1 MKKGLLA
8 IFVVA
13 AIITA
18 FTVRHAIRPQDD
30 VGRALHSSLPTL
42 SMAKMALDSTQHH
55 REWVNVPYGPA
66 GVRAFIV
73 HPMRSDLAPVLVVTE
88 KANSASYWVREV
100 ADQLAGEGFIAVVP
114 DVLSGAAPNGGDAD
128 SFPNAP
134 AITAAI
140 DRLGAEEIGRR
151 VAAVRDYAI
160 ALPAA
165 NRTSIGLEFDSA
177 DARFVVTAGGKRK
190 AFAASAE
197 GWPAMVALL
206 NTRTGN
212 HPVFGVNPNMPDDH
226 SMHIAMAMAQTKDG
240 GKKGGGGFGG
250 RGYPT
255 GKLPDL
261 PAGVF
266 NAHSTLE
273 NSKLRSE
280 FVDIP
285 VGDVKLHT
293 WIVYPEGN
301 GKAPV
306 VLAMHHGPGLDEWQQ
321 ALGVQLAEQGFISV
335 TPDLL
340 SGFGPNSG
348 NYASF
353 DGTDAVMRGLAR
365 LTQDEGIRRLK
376 AAYEYG
382 MKLPRANGKSATIG
396 FCMGGGYSFRF
407 AGEVPEINA
416 AVVFYGGA
424 PNEQIMAHIKAPV
437 LGFFGEDDARVTAGV
452 APATAAMEKLGKV
465 FESHIYPHATHGFLE
480 YQDLAGNPQATS
492 DSWSRTIA
500 FLKQHTS

>member
-1 MKKGLLA
+1 MKKGLLVLSVA
-8 IFVVA
+8 IAVIA
-13 AIITA
+13 AL
-18 FTVRHAIRPQDD
+18 TVQDAIRSHDAGAQPTT
-30 VGRALHSSLPTL
+30 HSAFPAL

-55 REWVNVPYGPA
+55 REWVNVPYGA
-66 GVRAFIV
+66 TGVRAFIV
-73 HPMRSDLAPVLVVTE
+73 HPMRSDLAPVVVVTE
-88 KANSASYWVREV
+88 NGDSASYWIREV

-114 DVLSGAAPNGGDAD
+114 DVLTGAAPTGGDAD
-128 SFPNAP
+128 SFPNA
-134 AITAAI
+134 AAI
-140 DRLGAEEIGRR
+140 AAAMDRLGSAEIARR

-160 ALPAA
+160 DLPAA
-165 NRTSIGLEFDSA
+165 NRASIGLEFDSGGS
-177 DARFVVTAGGKRK
+177 RFVVTAGEKRN

-197 GWPAMVALL
+197 EWPAMVAVL
-206 NTRTGN
+206 NSRTGN
-212 HPVFGVNPNMPDDH
+212 HPVFGVNPNVPEDH
-226 SMHIAMAMAQTKDG
+226 SAHIAMAMAQTKDG
-240 GKKGGGGFGG
+240 GKKGAGGG

-273 NSKLRSE
+273 NSKLRKE

-285 VGDVKLHT
+285 VGEVKLHT
-293 WIVYPEGN
+293 WIVYPEGDA
-301 GKAPV
+301 KAPV
-306 VLAMHHGPGLDEWQQ
+306 VLAMHHGPGLDEWQR
-321 ALGVQLAEQGFISV
+321 ALGVQLAEQGFISI

-340 SGFGPNSG
+340 SGFGPNGG
-348 NYASF
+348 NYDSF

-382 MKLPRANGKSATIG
+382 MKLPRASGRSATIG

-407 AGEVPEINA
+407 AGEVPEING

-424 PNEQIMAHIKAPV
+424 PSEQIMARIKSPV

-452 APATAAMEKLGKV
+452 APATAAMEKLGKT